1 MLGFIRKHSGSIWVK
16 VGLCVVASTFLF
28 FFGMSD
34 VINKI
39 TGKDY
44 IIKVGKVKIGPNLFK
59 FEIQKRAENLKKIG
73 VNDEEQLINIV
84 IHQIIS
90 EEIMRQMSDKFGLLI
105 SDDAVKMYMY
115 GVPMFRDKNGMF
127 NKAAVRNM
135 MMNMHMRE
143 ADFIEYM
150 RQDLRNKL
158 LMLPLSMCQSNLL
171 ATNYIVTSLE
181 NRDIRYVH
189 IPYNRFAIDV
199 QHTDD
204 DLEECYKANVSEFM
218 LPETRDFTVLLIK
231 EQDILRDITISDDD
245 VMSEYKARS
254 ETDDFE
260 TVKDEIHASLV
271 NSELEDRIDKLV
283 RLIEDDFT
291 AGLSC
296 SEIAEKYKLQK
307 SDFKKITQD
316 YQSPANSTTSL
327 PFMDDVMK
335 AAFALELN
343 QESSFVEAT
352 DRNNQKVRWLVHNDS
367 ITPAHPKELSEVK
380 DKVIKI
386 WQTEKQKEAAKAF
399 AQGCVDTINTG
410 VTIDYVVEKHGYT
423 TKEINGV
430 SRFDKPSDKKFEKYK
445 FISDELI
452 SSVFTVANLHASMSE
467 DKEGY
472 TVFEVIKVYTPENI
486 DEKLTHEQHRRFLIN
501 YKQELLLQLKQHYA
515 KNAGIKVNTE
525 LLKSHGSEHIP
536 DVDF

>member
-44 IIKVGKVKIGPNLFK
+44 IVKVGKVKIGPSLFK
-59 FEIQKRAENLKKIG
+59 FEIQKRAESLKKVGIK
-73 VNDEEQLINIV
+73 DEEQLINIV
-84 IHQIIS
+84 IHQIIG
-90 EEIMRQMSDKFGLLI
+90 EEVMRQMADKFGLLV
-105 SDDAVKMYMY
+105 SDDAVRMYMY
-115 GVPMFRDKNGMF
+115 SIPMFRDKNGMF
-127 NKAAVRNM
+127 NKAAVRNI

-150 RQDLRNKL
+150 RQDLRNNL
-158 LMLPLSMCQSNLL
+158 LMLPLSMCQGNLL

-181 NRDIRYVH
+181 NRDVRYVH
-189 IPYNRFAIDV
+189 IPYSSFSVDV
-199 QHTDD
+199 QHNDD
-204 DLEECYKANVSEFM
+204 DLEECYKSHVSEFM
-218 LPETRDFTVLLIK
+218 LPETRDFTVLIIK

-254 ETDDFE
+254 ETADFE

-316 YQSPANSTTSL
+316 YQSPTNSTTSL
-327 PFMDDVMK
+327 PFMADVMK

-352 DRNNQKVRWLVHNDS
+352 DRNSQKVRWLVHNDN
-367 ITPAHPKELSEVK
+367 IAPAHPKELSEVK

-386 WQTEKQKEAAKAF
+386 WRIEKQKEAAKAF

-410 VTIDYVVEKHGYT
+410 VTIDYVVDKHGYT
-423 TKEINGV
+423 PKEIKGV
-430 SRFDKPSDKKFEKYK
+430 SRFDKPSDKKFNKHK
-445 FISDELI
+445 LISNELI
-452 SSVFTVANLHASMSE
+452 NNVFGVASLHAGMSE
-467 DKEGY
+467 NQEGY
-472 TVFEVIKVYTPENI
+472 TVFEVINVYTPEKI
-486 DEKLTHEQHRRFLIN
+486 DEELTHKQHRRFLIN
-501 YKQELLLQLKQHYA
+501 YKQELLLQLKQYYA
-515 KNAGIKVNTE
+515 KNADIKVNTE
-525 LLKSHGSEHIP
+525 LLKGRSEHIP